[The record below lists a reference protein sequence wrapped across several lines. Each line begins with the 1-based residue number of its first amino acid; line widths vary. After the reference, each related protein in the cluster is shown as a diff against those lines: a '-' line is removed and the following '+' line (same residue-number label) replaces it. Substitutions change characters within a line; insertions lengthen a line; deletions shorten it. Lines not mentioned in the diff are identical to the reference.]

1 MITTK
6 KEELIK
12 LEDLFTGENV
22 VLKTKIND
30 KESVTDNAKNP
41 SKKTIKRVKYVGVQ
55 NYINADT
62 GEVIEMQVTDIEE
75 RDFNF
80 NKIFMQNFI
89 VAMNLIG
96 NQKSKLAFW
105 IIDNLKNGNL
115 LTMTYRQ
122 ISQITKISLKTV
134 SDTMQLLLE
143 ADFLRRVN
151 IGCYMVNPNISF
163 KGHHSARMNFLHQYY
178 QTENGNV
185 KEETD
190 EERLERIL
198 TSIGKL
204 MFSVDKLTKE
214 ANCLKAKI
222 SKNKKASGDNIE
234 KSLSQS

>member
-1 MITTK
+1 M
-6 KEELIK
+6 
-12 LEDLFTGENV
+12 EDHFTGKNV
-22 VLKTKIND
+22 VLNTKNNIE
-30 KESVTDNAKNP
+30 ESANNNAKKLT
-41 SKKTIKRVKYVGVQ
+41 KKTIKKVKYVGVQ

-62 GEVIEMQVTDIEE
+62 GEVVEMQVTDIEE

-80 NKIFMQNFI
+80 NKIFMRNFI

-122 ISQITKISLKTV
+122 ISQVTKISLKTV
-134 SDTMQLLLE
+134 SDTMQILLE
-143 ADFLRRVN
+143 ADFLRRIN

-178 QTENGNV
+178 QTEKETV

-190 EERLERIL
+190 EEHLERIL

-204 MFSVDKLTKE
+204 MSSVDKLTKE
-214 ANCLKAKI
+214 ANILKMKI
-222 SKNKKASGDNIE
+222 SENKNNSDE
-234 KSLSQS
+234 SVERSC

>member
-1 MITTK
+1 MEDQFIGKNAVLNTK
-6 KEELIK
+6 NNIEESA
-12 LEDLFTGENV
+12 N
-22 VLKTKIND
+22 N
-30 KESVTDNAKNP
+30 NAKKLP
-41 SKKTIKRVKYVGVQ
+41 KKTIKKVKYVGVQ

-62 GEVIEMQVTDIEE
+62 GEVVEMQVTDIEE

-122 ISQITKISLKTV
+122 ISQVTKISLKTV
-134 SDTMQLLLE
+134 SDTMQILLE
-143 ADFLRRVN
+143 ADFLRRIN

-178 QTENGNV
+178 QTEKETV
-185 KEETD
+185 KKETD
-190 EERLERIL
+190 EEHLERIL

-204 MFSVDKLTKE
+204 MSSVDKLTKE
-214 ANCLKAKI
+214 ANILKMKI
-222 SKNKKASGDNIE
+222 SENKKNPD
-234 KSLSQS
+234 KSVERSC

>member
-1 MITTK
+1 M
-6 KEELIK
+6 
-12 LEDLFTGENV
+12 EDHFTGKNV
-22 VLKTKIND
+22 VLNTKNNIEENANN
-30 KESVTDNAKNP
+30 NAKKLP
-41 SKKTIKRVKYVGVQ
+41 KKTIKKVKYVGVQ

-62 GEVIEMQVTDIEE
+62 GEVVEMQVTDIEE

-80 NKIFMQNFI
+80 NKIFMRNFI

-122 ISQITKISLKTV
+122 ISQVTKISLKTV
-134 SDTMQLLLE
+134 SDTMQILLE
-143 ADFLRRVN
+143 ADFLRRIN

-178 QTENGNV
+178 QTEKETV

-190 EERLERIL
+190 EEHLERIL

-204 MFSVDKLTKE
+204 MSSVDKLTKE
-214 ANCLKAKI
+214 ANILKMKI
-222 SKNKKASGDNIE
+222 SENKKNSD
-234 KSLSQS
+234 KSVERSC

>member
-1 MITTK
+1 MEDHFIGKNAVLNTK
-6 KEELIK
+6 NNIEESA
-12 LEDLFTGENV
+12 N
-22 VLKTKIND
+22 N
-30 KESVTDNAKNP
+30 NAKKLL
-41 SKKTIKRVKYVGVQ
+41 KKTIKKVKYVGVQ

-62 GEVIEMQVTDIEE
+62 GEVVEMQVTDIEE

-122 ISQITKISLKTV
+122 ISQVTKISLKTV
-134 SDTMQLLLE
+134 SDTMQILLE
-143 ADFLRRVN
+143 ADFLRRIN

-178 QTENGNV
+178 QTEKETV

-190 EERLERIL
+190 EEHLERIL

-204 MFSVDKLTKE
+204 MSSVDKLTKE
-214 ANCLKAKI
+214 ANILKMKI
-222 SKNKKASGDNIE
+222 SENKKSSD
-234 KSLSQS
+234 KSVERSC

>member
-1 MITTK
+1 
-6 KEELIK
+6 
-12 LEDLFTGENV
+12 LEDQFIGKNA
-22 VLKTKIND
+22 VLNTKNNIE
-30 KESVTDNAKNP
+30 ESANNNAKKLP
-41 SKKTIKRVKYVGVQ
+41 KKTIKKVKYVGVQ

-62 GEVIEMQVTDIEE
+62 GEVVEMQVTDIEE

-122 ISQITKISLKTV
+122 ISQVTKISLKTV
-134 SDTMQLLLE
+134 SDTMQILLE
-143 ADFLRRVN
+143 ADFLRRIN

-178 QTENGNV
+178 QTEKETV
-185 KEETD
+185 KKETD
-190 EERLERIL
+190 EEHLERIL

-204 MFSVDKLTKE
+204 MSSVDKLTKE
-214 ANCLKAKI
+214 ANILKMKI
-222 SKNKKASGDNIE
+222 SENKKNPD
-234 KSLSQS
+234 KSVERSC

>member
-1 MITTK
+1 MK
-6 KEELIK
+6 
-12 LEDLFTGENV
+12 DLFTGENV
-22 VLKTKIND
+22 VLTTKIND
-30 KESVTDNAKNP
+30 KESVTTDTKNP
-41 SKKTIKRVKYVGVQ
+41 LKKTIKKVKYVGVQ

-62 GEVIEMQVTDIEE
+62 GEVVEMQVTDIEE

-80 NKIFMQNFI
+80 NKIFMQHFI

-115 LTMTYRQ
+115 ITMTYRQ
-122 ISQITKISLKTV
+122 ISQVTKISLKTV
-134 SDTMQLLLE
+134 SDTMRLLLE
-143 ADFLRRVN
+143 ADFLRRIN

-178 QTENGNV
+178 QAEKGNV

-190 EERLERIL
+190 EEHLGRIL

-204 MFSVDKLTKE
+204 MSSVDKLTKE
-214 ANCLKAKI
+214 ANYLKAKI
-222 SKNKKASGDNIE
+222 SENKKTSGDNIE

>member
-1 MITTK
+1 M
-6 KEELIK
+6 
-12 LEDLFTGENV
+12 EDHFTGKNV
-22 VLKTKIND
+22 VLNTKNNIE
-30 KESVTDNAKNP
+30 ESANNNAKKLT
-41 SKKTIKRVKYVGVQ
+41 KKTIKKVKYVGVQ

-62 GEVIEMQVTDIEE
+62 GEVVEMQVTDIEE

-80 NKIFMQNFI
+80 NKIFMRNFI

-122 ISQITKISLKTV
+122 ISQVTKISLKTV
-134 SDTMQLLLE
+134 SDTMQILLE
-143 ADFLRRVN
+143 ADFLRRIN

-178 QTENGNV
+178 QTEKETV

-190 EERLERIL
+190 EEHLERIL

-204 MFSVDKLTKE
+204 MSSVDKLTKE
-214 ANCLKAKI
+214 ANILKMKI
-222 SKNKKASGDNIE
+222 SENKNNSD
-234 KSLSQS
+234 KSVERSC